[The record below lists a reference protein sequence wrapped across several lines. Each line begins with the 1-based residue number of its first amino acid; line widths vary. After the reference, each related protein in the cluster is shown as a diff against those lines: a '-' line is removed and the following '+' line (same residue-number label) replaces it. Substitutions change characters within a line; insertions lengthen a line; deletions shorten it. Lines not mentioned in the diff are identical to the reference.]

1 MYVSNTDY
9 LISERLK
16 LKKKVGRKSLIEPIA
31 AGVGPTG
38 LSDDINLFYNSVN
51 IAVGKQGNG
60 KTLLML
66 REIINI
72 SFLEEEFKNSP
83 NPLGF
88 HLIFYVNQ
96 SGEIN
101 DETFKILQ
109 DLISIPIVVINY
121 NQSEEVITG
130 LLDFKQEYYKFIDQP
145 DILGQWDDEK
155 IDAVNEALAV
165 DIRKNKNLPKT
176 LHKIIYFEDAANQ
189 SVFKLNDSYFN
200 KLAFQCRHNNTI
212 FLFCVQ
218 KMAAISKP
226 ILSQVTNVFIYP
238 GYSPQELSYIH
249 RMSAIQGM
257 DYKEL
262 KAVYTSLKQYQLL
275 SANMVTQVFAIID
288 LSHIS
293 KMVNAKNGKIK
304 F

>member
-16 LKKKVGRKSLIEPIA
+16 LKKKIGRKSLIEPI
-31 AGVGPTG
+31 
-38 LSDDINLFYNSVN
+38 SDDINLFYNSVN

-130 LLDFKQEYYKFIDQP
+130 LLDFKQEYYKLIDQP
-145 DILGQWDDEK
+145 DLLGQWDNDK
-155 IDAVNEALAV
+155 IDAVSEALALK
-165 DIRKNKNLPKT
+165 ITNGNGLLNKNLPKT
-176 LHKIIYFEDAANQ
+176 LHTIIYFEDAANQ

>member
-16 LKKKVGRKSLIEPIA
+16 LKKKIGRKSLIEPI
-31 AGVGPTG
+31 
-38 LSDDINLFYNSVN
+38 SDDINLFYNSVN

-72 SFLEEEFKNSP
+72 CFLEEEFKNSP

-121 NQSEEVITG
+121 DQAEDTITG
-130 LLDFKQEYYKFIDQP
+130 LLDYKQEYYKLIDQP
-145 DILGQWDDEK
+145 DLIGQWDNEK
-155 IDAVNEALAV
+155 INVISEALAI
-165 DIRKNKNLPKT
+165 DIKKTKNKPKT
-176 LHKIIYFEDAANQ
+176 LHTIIYFEDSANQ
-189 SVFKLNDSYFN
+189 SIFKRNDSFFN
-200 KLAFQCRHNNTI
+200 KIAFACRHNNTI

-218 KMAAISKP
+218 KLQGISKP
-226 ILSQVTNVFIYP
+226 ILSQATGFFIYP
-238 GYSPQELSYIH
+238 GFSPQELSYIN
-249 RMSAIQGM
+249 RMSSISGLNYQ
-257 DYKEL
+257 EL
-262 KAVYTSLKQYQLL
+262 KALYAALKQYQLL
-275 SANMVTQVFAIID
+275 SVNTVKQSFEIVD
-288 LSHIS
+288 LSHIN
-293 KMVNAKNGKIK
+293 KLVNTKNNRKIRL
-304 F
+304 